1 MSWIIV
7 AWSMNA
13 AACLTLAAFYCA
25 VWCKQRENR
34 VHLVFLY
41 SALAAAAISAFELY
55 MLNAETVAR
64 HEPLARW
71 IHMPTVVLALSLSL
85 VAFVRLYLHAE
96 RAWLVWFHLRCDI
109 IARSMGNSEK
119 SQTISGE
126 IVGFQEARSTGMSNL
141 RVGAARVRRTGLWS
155 HFLSHEWSSA
165 LLYLFLDIVSWLAV
179 YRMAGWFRYDAFYA
193 TPFQFFIVNLI
204 QLGVIVIALYFV
216 GGYDRAVEKLTLG
229 YAAEHILAVTAAAVV
244 SAMLIYS
251 AATFD
256 QTMKPSRGVLLLS
269 FAIFLP
275 VSLAYRR
282 WIRQYVVASSAG
294 RSFLVIGGGATA
306 ARFYQAY
313 TSSPNGQQLEFVD
326 VNEERVGQPIA
337 GEGSPIVQGNLA
349 AKLTNL
355 GKRYSGI
362 ILAAQASSLSTQL
375 LERLV
380 HAQFQETRVYTL
392 ESFYETQWRY
402 LPLGIIDPFW
412 PLQSGF
418 QLARTSPYHYLKRL
432 FDVVAS
438 AIALIICAPL
448 FVLVAL
454 LIWMHDGS
462 PIFFRQERVGRDGRR
477 FILFKFRTMRC
488 SDEAD
493 EDIYTREGDR
503 RVTSAGR
510 WLRKLRLDELP
521 QLWNAL
527 KGDISLIG
535 PRPEWSKCAERYEQT
550 IPFYHFRHLVKPGIT
565 GWAQVNYPYGENDK
579 DAVEKLKYDLYY
591 IRHYSL
597 KLDAMIVLKTLYTM
611 LFGKGR

>member
-1 MSWIIV
+1 MANSDQSHAISQEILEFQERR
-7 AWSMNA
+7 S
-13 AACLTLAAFYCA
+13 T
-25 VWCKQRENR
+25 
-34 VHLVFLY
+34 
-41 SALAAAAISAFELY
+41 ALSEPDAAAA
-55 MLNAETVAR
+55 
-64 HEPLARW
+64 P
-71 IHMPTVVLALSLSL
+71 
-85 VAFVRLYLHAE
+85 VRP
-96 RAWLVWFHLRCDI
+96 
-109 IARSMGNSEK
+109 
-119 SQTISGE
+119 
-126 IVGFQEARSTGMSNL
+126 
-141 RVGAARVRRTGLWS
+141 GLWL
-155 HFLSHEWSSA
+155 HFFSHEWSSA
-165 LLYLFLDIVSWLAV
+165 VLYLFLDVVCWVVI
-179 YRMAGWFRYDAFYA
+179 YRVAGWFRYDAFYA
-193 TPFQFFIVNLI
+193 TPFQFFIINLI
-204 QLGVIVIALYFV
+204 QLGVIVTALYFI
-216 GGYDRAVEKLTLG
+216 GGYDRTVEKLTLG
-229 YAAEHILAVTAAAVV
+229 YAAEHILAITAAAVV

-282 WIRQYVVASSAG
+282 WIRQYVVASSAS
-294 RSFLVIGGGATA
+294 RSFLVIGGGAA
-306 ARFYQAY
+306 AAHFYEAY
-313 TSSPNGQQLEFVD
+313 KNSPNGQQQLEFVD

-349 AKLTNL
+349 GKLNNL
-355 GKRYSGI
+355 GKRYSAI
-362 ILAAQASSLSTQL
+362 ILAERANSLSTEL

-402 LPLGIIDPFW
+402 LPLGIVDPFW
-412 PLQSGF
+412 PLQTGF

-432 FDVVAS
+432 FDIVAS
-438 AIALIICAPL
+438 ATALIICAPL
-448 FVLVAL
+448 FVVIPL
-454 LIWMHDGS
+454 LIWSEDGS
-462 PIFFRQERVGRDGRR
+462 PVFFRQERVGRDGRR
-477 FILFKFRTMRC
+477 FILFKFRTMRQR
-488 SDEAD
+488 SDQAS

-503 RVTSAGR
+503 RVTSVGR

-565 GWAQVNYPYGENDK
+565 GWAQVNYPYGESDE

>member
-1 MSWIIV
+1 LERQGVAAIDDRRIEGQQNQINGDEFCRAIASRDSLKLLEPFGSDSQDRFGRAGKLRDREMRSPAGQRRALPGQEQDKVIFHSAVIKLIIV
-7 AWSMNA
+7 GLMANS
-13 AACLTLAAFYCA
+13 
-25 VWCKQRENR
+25 QE
-34 VHLVFLY
+34 
-41 SALAAAAISAFELY
+41 SQAISQEIHGFKE
-55 MLNAETVAR
+55 ESSIRTG
-64 HEPLARW
+64 EPGGTIA
-71 IHMPTVVLALSLSL
+71 HMRPS
-85 VAFVRLYLHAE
+85 
-96 RAWLVWFHLRCDI
+96 
-109 IARSMGNSEK
+109 
-119 SQTISGE
+119 
-126 IVGFQEARSTGMSNL
+126 
-141 RVGAARVRRTGLWS
+141 GLWS

-165 LLYLFLDIVSWLAV
+165 VLYLFLDVVSWLAI
-179 YRMAGWFRYDAFYA
+179 YRVAGWLRYDAFYA

-204 QLGVIVIALYFV
+204 QLGVIVMALYFV
-216 GGYDRAVEKLTLG
+216 GGYDRTVEKLTLG
-229 YAAEHILAVTAAAVV
+229 YAAEHILAVIAAAVV

-294 RSFLVIGGGATA
+294 RSFLVIGGGSTA
-306 ARFYQAY
+306 ARFYEAY
-313 TSSPNGQQLEFVD
+313 RNSSNGQQLEFVD
-326 VNEERVGQPIA
+326 VNGQRVGQPIA

-362 ILAAQASSLSTQL
+362 ILAEKASSLGTEL

-438 AIALIICAPL
+438 ATALIICAPL
-448 FVLVAL
+448 FVLVSL
-454 LIWMHDGS
+454 LIWIEDGS

-477 FILFKFRTMRC
+477 FILFKFRTMRRR
-488 SDEAD
+488 SDDTD
-493 EDIYTREGDR
+493 EDIYTRKGDR
-503 RVTSAGR
+503 RVTSVGH

-535 PRPEWSKCAERYEQT
+535 PRPEWSKCAERYERT

-565 GWAQVNYPYGENDK
+565 GWAQVNYPYGESDE

-597 KLDAMIVLKTLYTM
+597 KLDAMIVLKTLYTI